1 MGILKWICGK
11 ISCHSDC
18 KFNGELQGCPQELA
32 ETISNIDNYKL
43 SIKDAMIIGKIL
55 KKRPTKI
62 EWDNFDKVQKKKS
75 MII

>member
-1 MGILKWICGK
+1 MGLFKWLFAK

-18 KFNGELQGCPQELA
+18 KYNGELSGCPQELA

-55 KKRPTKI
+55 KKRPTKS
-62 EWDNFDKVQKKKS
+62 EWGQLDIAQKKKS